1 VLIEVSNMKNSS
13 GNSIPNQFEIHTT
26 EGRYFQSYRSVIAF
40 IPSDGSKI
48 QLGADWEY
56 SVTTGKY
63 RNMFLNESKKDTIRK
78 IKEGVYTLNNNL

>member
-1 VLIEVSNMKNSS
+1 MLIEVSNMKNSRGS
-13 GNSIPNQFEIHTT
+13 SIPNQFEIHTT

-63 RNMFLNESKKDTIRK
+63 RNMFLNESKKDTVRK